1 MNGAMILIRGL
12 CKISFMESSWASI
25 IARNRSNQP
34 SLITIYYGFCIP
46 FDARFLIKKVLDEVR
61 KTRLDR
67 KGTIKKRERKYHCY
81 ETDER
86 KRTRL
91 SCPRFLIMRKRKGGR
106 KKKRRMMII

>member
-1 MNGAMILIRGL
+1 MNGTMILIRGL

-61 KTRLDR
+61 KTRLEDR
-67 KGTIKKRERKYHCY
+67 KGTIKKKRENIIATRQMKGN
-81 ETDER
+81 ER
-86 KRTRL
+86 V
-91 SCPRFLIMRKRKGGR
+91 FLVRVF
-106 KKKRRMMII
+106 

>member
-1 MNGAMILIRGL
+1 MNGTMILIRGL

-61 KTRLDR
+61 KTRLEDR

-91 SCPRFLIMRKRKGGR
+91 SCPRFLIMRKRKGEGR
-106 KKKRRMMII
+106 KKKG